1 MVSKSKMKLKKK
13 ESIKRQLLSL
23 LMENDDVEERVL
35 HETVNNANNSQ
46 EEIRRYYKNYI
57 EKRYQD
63 VI

>member
-1 MVSKSKMKLKKK
+1 MKQKTK

-23 LMENDDVEERVL
+23 LKENYDVEEQGL

>member
-1 MVSKSKMKLKKK
+1 MKLKKK

-23 LMENDDVEERVL
+23 LIENDDVEERVL
-35 HETVNNANNSQ
+35 HETVNNANNSE

>member
-23 LMENDDVEERVL
+23 LIENDDVEERVL

-57 EKRYQD
+57 EKPYQD

>member
-1 MVSKSKMKLKKK
+1 MKLKKK

-23 LMENDDVEERVL
+23 LIENDDVEERVL

-57 EKRYQD
+57 
-63 VI
+63 

>member
-23 LMENDDVEERVL
+23 LIENDDVEERVL
-35 HETVNNANNSQ
+35 HETVNNPNNSQ

>member
-23 LMENDDVEERVL
+23 LIENDDVEERVL

-57 EKRYQD
+57 
-63 VI
+63 

>member
-1 MVSKSKMKLKKK
+1 MKQKTK

-23 LMENDDVEERVL
+23 LKENYGVEEQGL

>member
-1 MVSKSKMKLKKK
+1 MKQKTK

-23 LMENDDVEERVL
+23 LKENYDVEEQGL

-57 EKRYQD
+57 
-63 VI
+63 

>member
-23 LMENDDVEERVL
+23 LIENDDVEERVL

>member
-23 LMENDDVEERVL
+23 LIENDDVEERVL
-35 HETVNNANNSQ
+35 HETVNNANNSE